1 MDDVF
6 QNDRARR
13 LFTYWRSL
21 SRSGALPLRKQFD
34 PVDIPD
40 LLRFITMV
48 KPEPDGDYT
57 IALFGT
63 ALRDSIGHEI
73 TGKSVFD
80 QSIGFDHD
88 VIRFVLDDVVRAG
101 SCFVT
106 YRDCELSDGSIWQ
119 VQGLTLPL
127 ADDRGNVVRIATAFI
142 PATRDARDLPDYDR
156 LNEVNTVILSVHR
169 YDLSSDQMLRIPYP

>member
-1 MDDVF
+1 MKDVF
-6 QNDRARR
+6 QNDKARK
-13 LFTYWRSL
+13 LFDYWHGL
-21 SRSGALPLRKQFD
+21 SEGGELPLRKSFD

-80 QSIGFDHD
+80 ESIGFDHG
-88 VIRFVLDDVVRAG
+88 VIRFVLDDIVRAG
-101 SCFVT
+101 SCFIT

-127 ADDRGNVVRIATAFI
+127 ADDDGNVVRIATAFI
-142 PATRDARDLPDYDR
+142 PATRMRETFR
-156 LNEVNTVILSVHR
+156 T
-169 YDLSSDQMLRIPYP
+169 MTG